1 MKKTA
6 NSLFLVLILCSCSS
20 FPAILSTALSI
31 EKEVVAET
39 EMVLELEDLNTP
51 EK

>member
-6 NSLFLVLILCSCSS
+6 NSLFIVLILCSCSS
-20 FPAILSTALSI
+20 FPAILATALSV
-31 EKEVVAET
+31 EKEVIAET
-39 EMVLELEDLNTP
+39 EMVIGLEALNTP